1 MNEVQTHFVGGD
13 SISVALRGAH
23 ICMATVFHI
32 LNSDYEVLRVAL
44 ESLRPGGTIAEFG
57 TRPVGTRSTA
67 RLLVI

>member
-32 LNSDYEVLRVAL
+32 LNSDYEVLTVTL
-44 ESLRPGGTIAEFG
+44 ESLRPGEGQ
-57 TRPVGTRSTA
+57 SLSSA
-67 RLLVI
+67 RGPSVRVRLRVYW